1 MLVLQLIIL
10 YVDVMKTLN
19 RLNENVSSKIMI
31 EIKSVVNISSISNIK
46 SNFQK
51 RSKIFVFRN
60 LIKIVIIM
68 FGFGGSK
75 NMDEILF
82 QLKFSSKQLD
92 RLSKKAEKEQKKE
105 EAQIKKA
112 LEKGDVERA
121 RIYAENAVRK
131 KNESLNYLRMSSKID
146 ATASRV
152 QSAVTMKG
160 VSKNMEGV
168 VKALDKAINSME
180 LQKIS
185 EVMDKFEQQF
195 EDLDVQT
202 SVMENAMGTATT
214 TTTPASQVD
223 DLIKQVAE
231 ESGLEISAQMAS
243 APTST
248 IGETV
253 AASTVKDDPLSRR
266 LAALRD

>member
-1 MLVLQLIIL
+1 
-10 YVDVMKTLN
+10 
-19 RLNENVSSKIMI
+19 
-31 EIKSVVNISSISNIK
+31 
-46 SNFQK
+46 
-51 RSKIFVFRN
+51 
-60 LIKIVIIM
+60 M
-68 FGFGGSK
+68 FGFGSNK
-75 NMDEILF
+75 SMDETLF
-82 QLKFSSKQLD
+82 QLKFCSKQLE

-112 LEKGDVERA
+112 LEKGDEERA

-131 KNESLNYLRMSSKID
+131 KNESLNYLRMSSKVD

-160 VSKNMEGV
+160 VAKNMEGV

-180 LQKIS
+180 LAKIA
-185 EVMDKFEQQF
+185 EVMDKFETQF
-195 EDLDVQT
+195 EDLDVHT
-202 SVMENAMGTATT
+202 SVMEGAMGSATT

-231 ESGLEISAQMAS
+231 ENGLEVVAALP
-243 APTST
+243 ATATGT

-253 AASTVKDDPLSRR
+253 KASATTDDPLSRR